1 MTKWQRCMDN
11 ITTNGGAVF
20 SNKALRKY
28 FKKHHCKNPMDKSYI
43 DLADIYGQIVSQ
55 GAYWEKQNKTTCE
68 EGFFYTSAEYIADE
82 LCLSVRRVRDMIDVL
97 VAFELLIKKLDPG
110 HPNRYAPRPDRLIE
124 LTKDVTFK
132 YRDLAKDKK
141 YYKEHGSH
149 RETAKLDNIKPR
161 TYMF

>member
-1 MTKWQRCMDN
+1 MTKWQRCMDD

-28 FKKHHCKNPMDKSYI
+28 FREHHCKNPIDKSYI

-55 GAYWEKQNKTTCE
+55 GAYWEKQKKTTGE
-68 EGFFYTSAEYIADE
+68 YGFFYTSAAYIADE
-82 LCLSVRRVRDMIDVL
+82 LCLSVRRVSDLIDVL
-97 VAFELLIKKLDPG
+97 VNYELLIKKIDPG

-132 YRDLAKDKK
+132 FREQAMDKK
-141 YYKEHGSH
+141 YYKEHGKD
-149 RETAKLDNIKPR
+149 REKSKNTTSEWR
-161 TYMF
+161 MY